1 MAASKPKTTKKAE
14 TNEAAAAM
22 AALNPMAAKV
32 WQEIMAESVRFM
44 TERLEKDK
52 ETQKAL
58 LACKS
63 PTDLMQVQAEF
74 YQEALS
80 DYTEQTTRMLGLMS
94 QTGTKRSYD
103 DVPL

>member
-1 MAASKPKTTKKAE
+1 MAASKPKDTKTPETTQ
-14 TNEAAAAM
+14 AAAM

-32 WQEIMAESVRFM
+32 WQDIMAESVRFM
-44 TERLEKDK
+44 TERLDKDK

-58 LACKS
+58 LSCKS
-63 PTDLMQVQAEF
+63 PTELMQVQAEF

-80 DYTEQTTRMLGLMS
+80 DYTQQTTRMLQLMS
-94 QTGTKRSYD
+94 QTGAKRSYD

>member
-1 MAASKPKTTKKAE
+1 MAASKSKKTE
-14 TNEAAAAM
+14 TPEATAAL

-32 WQEIMAESVRFM
+32 WQDILTESARFM
-44 TERLEKDK
+44 TERLQKDM

-58 LACKS
+58 LSCKS
-63 PTDLMQVQAEF
+63 PTELMQLQTEF

-80 DYTEQTTRMLGLMS
+80 DYTEQTTRMLQLMS
-94 QTGTKRSYD
+94 QTGSKRSYD